1 MLSIHSKSKFTYTN
15 SVSQFPQDVCKLAY
29 MQTIGERIRARRKE
43 IRATQAELAAKM
55 GGGSKRESI
64 SQWETDAHQPSGE
77 QLLRLA
83 TALGATPDWLVSG
96 KGAPSSPEL
105 EPAVIGGRMVPI
117 ISEVQ
122 AGTWPR

>member
-64 SQWETDAHQPSGE
+64 SQWETDAHQPAPRG
-77 QLLRLA
+77 LFH
-83 TALGATPDWLVSG
+83 ALTFVSG
-96 KGAPSSPEL
+96 ASDN
-105 EPAVIGGRMVPI
+105 
-117 ISEVQ
+117 
-122 AGTWPR
+122 